1 MSSEQQPGVIVVDR
15 GHPATRDGR
24 GLARG
29 IGVVL
34 RHLRDAFGQRLERP
48 EQTSG
53 VFTVQYPEERTPLP
67 EASRN
72 LPILLF
78 DDESGHELCTSCYQ
92 CERICPPQVIH
103 ITQARDP
110 ASGKA
115 VPAIDEF
122 ILEYD
127 ACMSCGLCAEVCP
140 FDAIKMDHAFEL
152 ATATRDPLTVDR
164 AGLARPVSYYAQLAP
179 QAWAEAHDGA
189 MKKLQGSRKR
199 RTGTVGIT
207 PARAA
212 AMTPAS
218 EPVSA
223 APAPASDDKAAR
235 LAAIRARNAAASG
248 ATPAPTDGAAPA
260 PTSSGQ
266 APASDDKAARL
277 AAIRERNAARQ
288 REGGDS

>member
-24 GLARG
+24 GLVRG

-34 RHLRDAFGQRLERP
+34 RHLRDAFGPRLERP

-78 DDESGHELCTSCYQ
+78 DDDSGHELCTSCYQ

-152 ATATRDPLTVDR
+152 STATRDPLTVDR
-164 AGLARPVSYYAQLAP
+164 VGLARPVSYYAQLAP
-179 QAWAEAHDGA
+179 QAWAEARDGA
-189 MKKLQGSRKR
+189 MKKLQGSRRR
-199 RTGTVGIT
+199 RTGTVGMT

-212 AMTPAS
+212 PA
-218 EPVSA
+218 PADAPAAPIADA
-223 APAPASDDKAAR
+223 APAGEPAGGEPVPASDAKAAR
-235 LAAIRARNAAASG
+235 LAAIRARNAA
-248 ATPAPTDGAAPA
+248 
-260 PTSSGQ
+260 
-266 APASDDKAARL
+266 
-277 AAIRERNAARQ
+277 RQ
-288 REGGDS
+288 REGGDA